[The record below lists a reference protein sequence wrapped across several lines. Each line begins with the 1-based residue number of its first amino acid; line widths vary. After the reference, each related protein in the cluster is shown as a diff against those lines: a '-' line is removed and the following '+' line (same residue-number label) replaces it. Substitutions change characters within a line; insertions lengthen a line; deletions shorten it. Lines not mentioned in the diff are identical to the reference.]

1 MMHWL
6 PKSDEKTVSRL
17 APRAR
22 AAILSVI
29 MFEIPSS
36 NDERL

>member
-6 PKSDEKTVSRL
+6 PTSDENMVSRP
-17 APRAR
+17 APRTR

-29 MFEIPSS
+29 MFEIPYS